1 MVILLGFDVTS
12 GTMEKYLDLVEGDD
26 IDGLDEVL
34 KVGNFF
40 FKNIGGNEIIDDN
53 TGDLKGK

>member
-26 IDGLDEVL
+26 IDRLNKVL
-34 KVGNFF
+34 ELGHFF
-40 FKNIGGNEIIDDN
+40 F
-53 TGDLKGK
+53 